1 LKKNKKKLRLKKM
14 LSKKKS
20 VERKSLPV
28 EPFMV
33 DIAVSWIV
41 KSNLEMSINLR

>member
-1 LKKNKKKLRLKKM
+1 MKKKKKKLRLKKI

-20 VERKSLPV
+20 VERKPLPV

-33 DIAVSWIV
+33 DIAVS
-41 KSNLEMSINLR
+41 